1 MVIKMDNS
9 FVNNRN
15 KNNNIIKLLLIQ
27 NEAIIADKFKNFE
40 NIDRLIE
47 NINDKNIDII
57 ILPELFSIGWAC
69 DKFNNL
75 YELEDNSVSLDYLR
89 RLAKK
94 FKANVIGGSIIIKN
108 KNSDTLKN
116 TQYILNRNG
125 DIITKYEKMHL
136 YSYLGDSEGKYIQR
150 GTNPVIATLDVCKV
164 GLSICYD
171 LRFPEIYRTYALN
184 GADLLIN
191 TAAWPLSR
199 ENHWNSL
206 AKARAIENQSFF
218 VALSQTGTLENGK
231 LNIGQSLVLDPL
243 GDEITKL
250 NRDEQA
256 IITEIDLSKMFKL
269 RDEVKTLKDI
279 NKEGYILKN

>member
-15 KNNNIIKLLLIQ
+15 MNNNIIKLLLIQ
-27 NEAIIADKFKNFE
+27 NAAIIADKLKNFE

-75 YELEDNSVSLDYLR
+75 YELEDNSESLDYLR
-89 RLAKK
+89 KLAKK
-94 FKANVIGGSIIIKN
+94 FKANVIGGSIIIKD

-218 VALSQTGTLENGK
+218 VALSQTGVLENGK
-231 LNIGQSLVLDPL
+231 LNIGQSLALDPL

-256 IITEIDLSKMFKL
+256 IITEIDLSQMFSL

>member
-1 MVIKMDNS
+1 MDNS

-15 KNNNIIKLLLIQ
+15 MNNNIIKLLLIQ

-40 NIDRLIE
+40 NIDRLID

-75 YELEDNSVSLDYLR
+75 YELEDNSVSLDYLG

-116 TQYILNRNG
+116 TQYILNRHG

-136 YSYLGDSEGKYIQR
+136 YSYLGDSEGTYIQR

-199 ENHWNSL
+199 ENHWNYL

-250 NRDEQA
+250 NRDQQA
-256 IITEIDLSKMFKL
+256 IITEIDLSQMFRL

>member
-1 MVIKMDNS
+1 MDNS

>member
-1 MVIKMDNS
+1 MDNS

-15 KNNNIIKLLLIQ
+15 MNNNIIKLLLIQ

-40 NIDRLIE
+40 NIDRLID

-75 YELEDNSVSLDYLR
+75 YELEDNSVSLDYLG

-116 TQYILNRNG
+116 TQYILNRHG

-136 YSYLGDSEGKYIQR
+136 YSYLGDSEGTYIQR

-250 NRDEQA
+250 NRDQQA
-256 IITEIDLSKMFKL
+256 IITEIDLSQMFRL

>member
-15 KNNNIIKLLLIQ
+15 MNNNIIKLLLIQ

-40 NIDRLIE
+40 NIDRLID

-75 YELEDNSVSLDYLR
+75 YELEDNSVSLDYLG

-116 TQYILNRNG
+116 TQYILNRHG

-136 YSYLGDSEGKYIQR
+136 YSYLGDSEGTYIQR

-250 NRDEQA
+250 NRDQQA
-256 IITEIDLSKMFKL
+256 IITEIDLSQMFRL